1 MKRKDEKRHEL
12 MESERFRLL
21 YGLTRK
27 TKLRI
32 SENPL
37 SHKASAQKCAM
48 IKSNNY
54 FAVDGHPSWVCW
66 DADTVRSPRRE
77 ATAIRHGLKIVEGEA

>member
-1 MKRKDEKRHEL
+1 MARMTTEEK
-12 MESERFRLL
+12 
-21 YGLTRK
+21 RK

-37 SHKASAQKCAM
+37 GQRVSAQKHSM
-48 IKSNNY
+48 IKYNNY
-54 FAVDGHPSWVCW
+54 FAADGHPSWVCW